1 MLRKNDGYLLLE
13 SLLAMLALTVGI
25 LFMCETIVFIRYEQ
39 EKSQNDL
46 ELAIFAKEWQYAT
59 TQKDK
64 EALRKKAEKEKIVII
79 DGSDQQIVLK
89 KNGRVLDIS
98 RDG

>member
-13 SLLAMLALTVGI
+13 SLLAMFALTVGI
-25 LFMCETIVFIRYEQ
+25 LFMCETVVFLRYEQ
-39 EKSQNDL
+39 EKSQIDL
-46 ELAIFAKEWQYAT
+46 ELAIFAKEWQYAI
-59 TQKDK
+59 TQVD
-64 EALRKKAEKEKIVII
+64 EQALLNKAEKEKIMII
-79 DGSDQQIVLK
+79 NGSDQQIVLK